1 MQDRDQNAGAK
12 GQLLLQPRAQPLS
25 DHTRDGAGVEDAAHP
40 RNNSTTPSLDI
51 PRKPAEGRGCRMVN
65 HKAAF
70 DMGEPAQRIIKSFP
84 KAALLNYSIR
94 QKRKRG
100 LFQKSG
106 TGSSC

>member
-1 MQDRDQNAGAK
+1 
-12 GQLLLQPRAQPLS
+12 
-25 DHTRDGAGVEDAAHP
+25 
-40 RNNSTTPSLDI
+40 
-51 PRKPAEGRGCRMVN
+51 MVN